1 MPSRPANK
9 KLMGACLCDCVHVAG
24 IRAFLS
30 MAEDEGYTTLF
41 AGASQPVEDIVSR
54 ALEWKPHLL
63 ALSYRLNSVAL
74 PNILRQLGQC
84 LAAKGLTGVQ
94 MVFGG
99 TDENC
104 RIAAQSGLFVATF
117 GSSATR
123 SSVEA
128 FLRGKQEE
136 ESTAILPGTL
146 VARIEARKPFPLVRH
161 HFGRPTVDETV
172 QGAREIAEAGV
183 IDVLSLGPDQNAQ
196 ESFFRPLDMDHGQ
209 DGAGGVPLRSEDDLR
224 AIYEAT
230 RTGNRPLVRCYSGTR
245 DLVRMAGVLNR
256 SIHNAW
262 GAIPLFW
269 YSELDRRSTRALR
282 DTIREAH
289 EAIQWHAERGI
300 PVEVNESHQ
309 WSLRQAP
316 DVVAVAIFFLA
327 AYNAKMLGVKD
338 YVAQFMFNTPKG
350 TSPAMDMGKMLAKM
364 DLVRELEDTEFRVW
378 LETRTGL
385 SSMPAGREEAIGH
398 MCASIAVQMHLK
410 PHIVHV
416 VGFSEADHATT
427 AEELVT
433 SARIARGAIRALV
446 DGGGDISHDPVVRQR
461 REQLITEARTLLSA
475 IARLSQ
481 DHADPWQDVETLVR
495 AVECGLLDAP
505 DLAGNHPAR
514 GAVKTRLLNGACLAV
529 DDYGRPKP
537 EEDRVMECLEL
548 AREAEVRAGA

>member
-1 MPSRPANK
+1 MASRPASK

-24 IRAFLS
+24 IRAFLN

-41 AGASQPVEDIVSR
+41 TGAAQPVEDIVSK
-54 ALEWKPHLL
+54 ASEWKPDLL
-63 ALSYRLNSVAL
+63 AVSYRLNSVAL
-74 PNILRQLGQC
+74 PNILGELGRS
-84 LAAKGLTGVQ
+84 LAAKGMTGIR

-104 RIAAQSGLFVATF
+104 RIAAQSGSFEATF

-128 FLRGKQEE
+128 FLRGKQAE
-136 ESTAILPGTL
+136 ESASVLPGTL
-146 VARIEARKPFPLVRH
+146 VARIEARRPFPLVRH
-161 HFGRPTVDETV
+161 HFGRPTVEETA
-172 QGAREIAEAGV
+172 QGALEIAEASV

-196 ESFFRPLDMDHGQ
+196 ESFFRPEDMDHAQ

-230 RTGNRPLVRCYSGTR
+230 RTGNWPLVRCYSGTR
-245 DLVRMAGVLNR
+245 DLVRMADVLNR

-262 GAIPLFW
+262 SAIPLFW

-289 EAIQWHAERGI
+289 EAIRWHAERGI

-327 AYNAKMLGVKD
+327 AYNAKMLGVRD

-350 TSPAMDMGKMLAKM
+350 TSPAMDIAKMLAKM
-364 DLVRELEDTEFRVW
+364 DLVRELEDDEFRVW
-378 LETRTGL
+378 RQTRTGL

-427 AEELVT
+427 AEELIT

-446 DGGGDISHDPVVRQR
+446 DGGGDISHDPAVQRR
-461 REQLITEARTLLSA
+461 REQLVTEARTLLNA
-475 IARLSQ
+475 IAQLGH
-481 DHADPWQDVETLVR
+481 DHVNPWLDVGTLVR
-495 AVECGLLDAP
+495 AVESGLLDAP

-514 GAVKTRLLNGACLAV
+514 GSVKTRLVNGACLAV
-529 DDYGRPKP
+529 DDHGHLKP
-537 EEDRVMECLEL
+537 EADRVTECLEQGEL
-548 AREAEVRAGA
+548 H